1 MSTTKE
7 TVRQSISLPLNLA
20 RQVKALARAGRTSAN
35 RVIVD
40 LIQAGLEAKERE
52 KQEFLALADR
62 LARSQDPAEQAEL
75 KAELA
80 RRTFGD

>member
-1 MSTTKE
+1 MSTKRE
-7 TVRQSISLPLNLA
+7 SVRQSVSLPLHLA
-20 RQVKALARAGRTSAN
+20 NQVRALARAGSASAN

-62 LARSQDPAEQAEL
+62 LAESQDATEQAEL